1 MLLYFYNCQLLTF
14 NCTASSISILYPLFS
29 IVTLLRNC
37 HNINYEQRKKRFSAG
52 KVHKIHYFEG
62 AILLWVTVDLAVPA
76 VVGSSSFSFSSAAA
90 AATEITTVAVADAA
104 ADADAAAIAATT
116 ITTTAAVAAAAA
128 DQLKTVPLRSDHVP
142 TKRGAQQKVLSA
154 DPLYA

>member
-1 MLLYFYNCQLLTF
+1 M
-14 NCTASSISILYPLFS
+14 
-29 IVTLLRNC
+29 RNC

-104 ADADAAAIAATT
+104 AVADAIAATT

-128 DQLKTVPLRSDHVP
+128 DQLKTVPLRSGHVP

>member
-1 MLLYFYNCQLLTF
+1 MD
-14 NCTASSISILYPLFS
+14 
-29 IVTLLRNC
+29 
-37 HNINYEQRKKRFSAG
+37 SA
-52 KVHKIHYFEG
+52 VR
-62 AILLWVTVDLAVPA
+62 A

-90 AATEITTVAVADAA
+90 AATEITADADVA
-104 ADADAAAIAATT
+104 ADAAAIAATT
-116 ITTTAAVAAAAA
+116 ITTTAAVAVAAA